1 MKLRQLGMTSAEE
14 TKLVA
19 MREHILKL
27 AEARARY
34 VCDGLIPG
42 PSSTDQFPSYA
53 SRQRLELETDKNI
66 KVVVGD
72 VELQKLGVVPRTV
85 FLKSRN
91 AFDHTPRS
99 SRLTTYSSRRS
110 SGTDYLRPPMS
121 APIRIPRASSVDQAS
136 ISTPFE
142 DLRRRLA
149 TINGSGSSLGAQHI
163 PKNPASPTSGIPSP
177 SPPATASNNKPA
189 SPPAASAPERPSSP
203 TESIVST
210 TNSASLKPL
219 SRMPIGSSFEG
230 QKAAPAVGSSKMN
243 VAGVLEAHSK
253 LRLEGVGSADI
264 SGRSSPLSVQGTV
277 RGSRVPLSINPIST
291 YGSSCHILLPYLL
304 LKQIYRRSRT
314 CD

>member
-1 MKLRQLGMTSAEE
+1 
-14 TKLVA
+14 

-34 VCDGLIPG
+34 VCDGLIPE
-42 PSSTDQFPSYA
+42 PSSTDLLPSYA
-53 SRQRLELETDKNI
+53 SRQRLEHETDKNL
-66 KVVVGD
+66 KVVGD

-99 SRLTTYSSRRS
+99 SRLTAYSSRRS
-110 SGTDYLRPPMS
+110 SGADYLRPPMS
-121 APIRIPRASSVDQAS
+121 APVRIPRASSVDQGS

-149 TINGSGSSLGAQHI
+149 TINGSGSSLGAQHM
-163 PKNPASPTSGIPSP
+163 PKNPASPSSGIASV
-177 SPPATASNNKPA
+177 SPPATASSNKPA
-189 SPPAASAPERPSSP
+189 SPPTASAPGRPSSP

-210 TNSASLKPL
+210 TNSLSLKPL
-219 SRMPIGSSFEG
+219 SRIPIGSSFEG

-253 LRLEGVGSADI
+253 LRLEGMGSADI

-277 RGSRVPLSINPIST
+277 RGSRIPLSNPIST
-291 YGSSCHILLPYLL
+291 YGSSCHMLPYLL
-304 LKQIYRRSRT
+304 LKQIYRWPRT